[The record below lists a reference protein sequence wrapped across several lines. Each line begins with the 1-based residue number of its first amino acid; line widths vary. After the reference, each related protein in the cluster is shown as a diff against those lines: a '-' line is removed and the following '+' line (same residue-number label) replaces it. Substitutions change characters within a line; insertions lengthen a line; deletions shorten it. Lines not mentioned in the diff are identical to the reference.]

1 MQKGVLECVADFIDG
16 LGDVISEGFTV
27 CLGAA
32 PRQAAQFLQLTRTHR
47 QYRHKNGTGS
57 MCGDRSSRMCIWY
70 MRTVS
75 RPRGCRRMLDSGHG
89 KAQIHLTAGWNNNCL
104 TAGGLQHIEPTAGLH
119 LRWKVSLLQRCCRC
133 ETCCSKYLST
143 NLSCV
148 QNFKSLHKSC
158 SFCRG
163 GRTLAAFCAPSFIGR
178 FLAHDCATTT
188 RSSRRVCHKTLGFSI
203 LRPAFL
209 E

>member
-1 MQKGVLECVADFIDG
+1 MGCPASAQNHHSGPALFCRGVRCPRLARKPCWKPGHMQKGILECVTDFIDG

-70 MRTVS
+70 MGTVS

-89 KAQIHLTAGWNNNCL
+89 KAQIHLTAGWNKNCL
-104 TAGGLQHIEPTAGLH
+104 TA
-119 LRWKVSLLQRCCRC
+119 
-133 ETCCSKYLST
+133 
-143 NLSCV
+143 
-148 QNFKSLHKSC
+148 
-158 SFCRG
+158 
-163 GRTLAAFCAPSFIGR
+163 
-178 FLAHDCATTT
+178 
-188 RSSRRVCHKTLGFSI
+188 
-203 LRPAFL
+203 
-209 E
+209 